1 MRLSQLP
8 IASCRN
14 YSSVDS
20 ERIYILRSLRYG
32 NKIYEI
38 AGSDLSE
45 RVANWI
51 SELES
56 GEDDARS
63 LFSNAKSDSELEER
77 YGRGL
82 VKPYPPIPPNGQM
95 GEWGEWGNEAMRH
108 L

>member
-1 MRLSQLP
+1 M
-8 IASCRN
+8 
-14 YSSVDS
+14 
-20 ERIYILRSLRYG
+20 RSLRYG

-82 VKPYPPIPPNGQM
+82 VKPYPPSPQMARWGNG
-95 GEWGEWGNEAMRH
+95 GNEAMRH